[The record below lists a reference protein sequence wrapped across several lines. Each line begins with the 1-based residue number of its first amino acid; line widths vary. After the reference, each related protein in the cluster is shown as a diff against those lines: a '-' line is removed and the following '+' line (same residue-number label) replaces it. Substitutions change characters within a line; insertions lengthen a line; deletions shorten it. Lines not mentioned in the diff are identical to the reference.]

1 MNKARERTLIRI
13 TAIVMAFALPM
24 MIIAA
29 EDLPILTGKVVEVQK
44 YGNLTMD
51 LKPKDLYDAG
61 FELGDIL
68 NVTVGDLT
76 LKIPFC
82 TSYSDV
88 DTGSLVVRDDQK
100 NNLLVVAINMG
111 NFATKYN
118 VKAGDTLSFSLSEK
132 AGYLSEYLIRQLKRT
147 NVRSDYATDSIFA
160 NFRSIATTG
169 IKPGVIYRSSNPI
182 NNEIGRAA
190 YADALC
196 RAVGIQTVIN
206 LSDSNEDI
214 AKYLSAPG
222 FKSDYYKSLLDS
234 GKVVALNMGVD
245 ILGADFAAKFAQG
258 VRFIIAND
266 GPYLIHCTEGKD
278 RAGFVSAV
286 LEALMGADLQE
297 IVADYM
303 KSYENYYGVK
313 TGSDQYD
320 AIANSNIVASL
331 TTAMCG
337 LTKGVDI
344 SGINLS
350 KFAEWYLLSIGLK
363 QGEINALK
371 AKLSAEPMVKEPWI
385 KGKVTQIEKYGHA
398 LADITIQDFNNLGF
412 AFGDLV
418 TVIFDNGFVL
428 EAPYLDGYYVNAG
441 DPLVRAYPGHTNI
454 GICINYGKLN
464 EVAQVK
470 VGSGFIIMLS
480 NPGAYRTQYEI
491 RKLVRSNKREDYAS
505 DEIFANFRNIAV
517 GNIAEGVLYR
527 SSSPIDNQLGR
538 AAYADK
544 LIEEAGIETV
554 VNLSDSIDAMKTYLA
569 AKDFASP
576 YYAELAKNNKVIF
589 LNMNLAYGSEE
600 FRANV
605 AKGLVFMVEH
615 DGPYLVHCT
624 EGKDRTGFI
633 SALLE
638 ALMGATKD
646 EIVVD
651 YMESYINYYGVE
663 PGTEKYNLIAQDVL
677 DMLKVITGTGDLE
690 KADLQT
696 GARNYLIQGGM
707 KPEQIE
713 KLMNKLSKP
722 ISSSENSEFA
732 AFFLAMIDEYVASA

>member
-1 MNKARERTLIRI
+1 
-13 TAIVMAFALPM
+13 
-24 MIIAA
+24 
-29 EDLPILTGKVVEVQK
+29 
-44 YGNLTMD
+44 
-51 LKPKDLYDAG
+51 
-61 FELGDIL
+61 
-68 NVTVGDLT
+68 
-76 LKIPFC
+76 
-82 TSYSDV
+82 
-88 DTGSLVVRDDQK
+88 
-100 NNLLVVAINMG
+100 
-111 NFATKYN
+111 
-118 VKAGDTLSFSLSEK
+118 
-132 AGYLSEYLIRQLKRT
+132 
-147 NVRSDYATDSIFA
+147 
-160 NFRSIATTG
+160 
-169 IKPGVIYRSSNPI
+169 
-182 NNEIGRAA
+182 
-190 YADALC
+190 
-196 RAVGIQTVIN
+196 
-206 LSDSNEDI
+206 
-214 AKYLSAPG
+214 
-222 FKSDYYKSLLDS
+222 
-234 GKVVALNMGVD
+234 
-245 ILGADFAAKFAQG
+245 
-258 VRFIIAND
+258 
-266 GPYLIHCTEGKD
+266 
-278 RAGFVSAV
+278 
-286 LEALMGADLQE
+286 
-297 IVADYM
+297 
-303 KSYENYYGVK
+303 
-313 TGSDQYD
+313 
-320 AIANSNIVASL
+320 
-331 TTAMCG
+331 
-337 LTKGVDI
+337 
-344 SGINLS
+344 
-350 KFAEWYLLSIGLK
+350 
-363 QGEINALK
+363 
-371 AKLSAEPMVKEPWI
+371 
-385 KGKVTQIEKYGHA
+385 
-398 LADITIQDFNNLGF
+398 
-412 AFGDLV
+412 
-418 TVIFDNGFVL
+418 
-428 EAPYLDGYYVNAG
+428 
-441 DPLVRAYPGHTNI
+441 
-454 GICINYGKLN
+454 
-464 EVAQVK
+464 
-470 VGSGFIIMLS
+470 MLS

-722 ISSSENSEFA
+722 ISSSENSEFP

>member
-1 MNKARERTLIRI
+1 MNRAREKTFIRI
-13 TAIVMAFALPM
+13 AAIVMAFTLPM

-29 EDLPILTGKVVEVQK
+29 EDLPILTGKVIEVQK

-68 NVTVGDLT
+68 NVMVGDVS

-160 NFRSIATTG
+160 NFRSVATTG

-206 LSDSNEDI
+206 LSDSKEDI

-222 FKSDYYKSLLDS
+222 IKSDYYRSLLDS

-245 ILGADFAAKFAQG
+245 ILGADFAAKFAEG

-286 LEALMGADLQE
+286 LEALMGANLQE

-313 TGSDQYD
+313 AGSDQYD
-320 AIANSNIVASL
+320 AIAKSNIVASL

-337 LTKGVDI
+337 LTKDVDI

-350 KFAEWYLLSIGLK
+350 KFAEWYLLSI
-363 QGEINALK
+363 
-371 AKLSAEPMVKEPWI
+371 
-385 KGKVTQIEKYGHA
+385 
-398 LADITIQDFNNLGF
+398 
-412 AFGDLV
+412 
-418 TVIFDNGFVL
+418 
-428 EAPYLDGYYVNAG
+428 
-441 DPLVRAYPGHTNI
+441 
-454 GICINYGKLN
+454 
-464 EVAQVK
+464 
-470 VGSGFIIMLS
+470 
-480 NPGAYRTQYEI
+480 
-491 RKLVRSNKREDYAS
+491 
-505 DEIFANFRNIAV
+505 
-517 GNIAEGVLYR
+517 
-527 SSSPIDNQLGR
+527 
-538 AAYADK
+538 
-544 LIEEAGIETV
+544 
-554 VNLSDSIDAMKTYLA
+554 
-569 AKDFASP
+569 
-576 YYAELAKNNKVIF
+576 
-589 LNMNLAYGSEE
+589 
-600 FRANV
+600 
-605 AKGLVFMVEH
+605 
-615 DGPYLVHCT
+615 
-624 EGKDRTGFI
+624 
-633 SALLE
+633 
-638 ALMGATKD
+638 
-646 EIVVD
+646 
-651 YMESYINYYGVE
+651 
-663 PGTEKYNLIAQDVL
+663 
-677 DMLKVITGTGDLE
+677 
-690 KADLQT
+690 
-696 GARNYLIQGGM
+696 
-707 KPEQIE
+707 
-713 KLMNKLSKP
+713 
-722 ISSSENSEFA
+722 
-732 AFFLAMIDEYVASA
+732 